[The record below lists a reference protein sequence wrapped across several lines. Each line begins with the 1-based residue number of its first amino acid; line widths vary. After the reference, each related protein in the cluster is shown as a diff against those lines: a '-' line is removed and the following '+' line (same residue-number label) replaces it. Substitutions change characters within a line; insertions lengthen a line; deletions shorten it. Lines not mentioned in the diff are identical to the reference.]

1 MGRPACPIQ
10 PVVGELTAGGSTD
23 TAPGLPGRVL
33 AHFGARCLVETDE
46 PGSKPIECTLP
57 RRLKPVCGDLVW
69 YEKVRGGGHR
79 LVEIRER
86 RNSFPRVDRQG
97 RPRVIAANL
106 DRVLVVLAPEPAPTR
121 YIVDRY
127 LVAAH
132 AVGVP
137 PMLVA
142 NKSDLDSHG
151 ELMKRL
157 APYADIGYA
166 LLPVSTKTG
175 KGLDRLRRE
184 LEDRTAILAGQ
195 SGVGKSRLAA
205 CLLPE
210 HDIASRELSSATG
223 KGRHTTTAARLYPIP
238 GGGELV
244 DTPGVWE
251 YGLWEM
257 PQAAI
262 EQGFV
267 EFRPHLGKCKF
278 RNCRHAGEPGCAVEN
293 AVRCGEI
300 SERRVT
306 AFRQILDEMGTNPG

>member
-1 MGRPACPIQ
+1 M
-10 PVVGELTAGGSTD
+10 TAGGSTD
-23 TAPGLPGRVL
+23 TVPGLPGRVL
-33 AHFGARCLVETDE
+33 AHFGTRCLVETEAAPGE
-46 PGSKPIECTLP
+46 PVECTLS

-69 YEKVRGGGHR
+69 YEAVRGGGHR

-86 RNSFPRVDRQG
+86 RNAFPRVDRQG

-121 YIVDRY
+121 FIVDRY

-142 NKSDLDSHG
+142 NKADLDSHR
-151 ELMKRL
+151 ELMERL
-157 APYADIGYA
+157 APYAGIGYT
-166 LLPVSTKTG
+166 LLPVSSKSG
-175 KGLDRLRRE
+175 KGLEALRKE
-184 LEDRTAILAGQ
+184 LKERTAILAGQ

-210 HDIASRELSSATG
+210 QDIASRELSSATG
-223 KGRHTTTAARLYPIP
+223 KGRHTTTAARLYRLP

-251 YGLWEM
+251 YGLWAM
-257 PQAAI
+257 PQATI

-267 EFRPHLGKCKF
+267 EFRPHLGHCRF

-293 AVRCGEI
+293 ALRRGEI
-300 SERRVT
+300 SERRLT
-306 AFRQILDEMGTNPG
+306 AFRQILEEMGT